1 MRNLVIFGDTQFAE
15 RLSRYIIL
23 EGEDRVCAFT
33 QEESFMRRTEISG
46 IPVIPF
52 EKLGVTLKEDFSV
65 ILGIGYTKMNT
76 LRAIIYNLCEE
87 SGYKV
92 GTYISSKA
100 SVYSNEIGEGSFVC
114 PGVVIGPNCKL
125 GRGNYIETSAVL
137 THDNTLGDF
146 NFISTNAVLGGFSK
160 VENNCFIG
168 LHSTIKDDVT
178 IASGNLIG
186 ASANV
191 LKSIADVG
199 GVHVGNPARQLSGKK
214 SINTGI

>member
-15 RLSRYIIL
+15 RLSKYIFL
-23 EGEDRVCAFT
+23 EGVDRVCAFT
-33 QEESFMRRTEISG
+33 QEERFMTRTEING

-52 EKLGVTLKEDFSV
+52 EKLEATLKEDFSV

-76 LRAIIYNLCEE
+76 LRAKLYNLCKEA
-87 SGYKV
+87 GYEV
-92 GTYISSKA
+92 GSYISSKA
-100 SVYSNEIGEGSFVC
+100 LVYTDEIGEGTFVC
-114 PGVVIGPNCKL
+114 PGVVIGPDCKL
-125 GRGNYIETSAVL
+125 GKGNYIASSAVL

-146 NFISTNAVLGGFSK
+146 NFVSTNAVFGGFAK
-160 VENNCFIG
+160 IENNCFIG

-191 LKSIADVG
+191 LKSIVDSG
-199 GVHVGNPARQLSGKK
+199 GVYVGNPARQLSGKQ
-214 SINTGI
+214 SIDTGI